1 MHVLLYVIMEASLW
15 QFLTALVQQYGYI
28 IIFMMTF
35 LECALFLGLFVPG
48 ETVVILG
55 GILSNQGSL
64 HPFLVFITVFLG
76 GYLGD
81 IAGYFVGHAWGKD
94 VLQRVGR
101 RFGYKEKHF
110 HEVHIFFEKWG
121 WIAIIIG
128 RFLSLF
134 RSLLPATI
142 GTVKY
147 SKAKFFSFDAIGTF
161 LWSATFV
168 SLGYFL
174 GQSWQSMAHYGLL
187 IVVTTFVL
195 GFVVIYFMFKR
206 KKK

>member
-1 MHVLLYVIMEASLW
+1 MHLLLYVIMEASLW
-15 QFLTALVQQYGYI
+15 QYLTSLVQQYGYI
-28 IIFMMTF
+28 IIFVMTF

-64 HPFLVFITVFLG
+64 NPFLVLIFVFLG

-81 IAGYFVGHAWGKD
+81 IAGYFVGHIWGKE
-94 VLQRVGR
+94 VLQRVGK

-110 HEVHIFFEKWG
+110 DEVHIFFEKWG
-121 WIAIIIG
+121 WIAIIAG

-147 SKAKFFSFDAIGTF
+147 SRTKFFSFDAIGTF

-174 GQSWQSMAHYGLL
+174 GQSWQSMAHYGAL

-206 KKK
+206 KK